1 MLPMTVERGS
11 IVVQRDNLGNVMITT
26 LHTKEMLDVQ
36 RADLPDLLSAII
48 EIQRANDSGE
58 VSKSRTKTDEM
69 PPLKR

>member
-1 MLPMTVERGS
+1 MTVERGS